1 MVALHVCGFSLKY
14 LYRDCLSWLWL
25 LNLFALRGVKTL
37 KIHQNLNMT
46 VYIFGYCWH
55 RKLHLVFPFGLLILE
70 IAPPPCPTTAYMS
83 LIWLIFHLFGFF
95 FLNASH
101 QLSSCITLKCWD
113 VYNSHIVSLIQISG
127 WFRWREIGKT
137 QKRYKQL
144 DTVEPRELDAAEPKA
159 TYQ

>member
-55 RKLHLVFPFGLLILE
+55 RKLRLVFPFGLLILE

-101 QLSSCITLKCWD
+101 QLSSCIILISTLYSLMRQFENYREGYQSKCHWIYYSTFTLN
-113 VYNSHIVSLIQISG
+113 VG
-127 WFRWREIGKT
+127 AW
-137 QKRYKQL
+137 KQWN
-144 DTVEPRELDAAEPKA
+144 R
-159 TYQ
+159 